1 MANILEFLRGV
12 LTDGE
17 SQRLFRND
25 PEGFVTRA
33 GFGDLTGEDVVEA
46 VAVLRRSL
54 LPNVAA
60 ALGDF
65 EDESKLPP
73 VRPSFNERELDAALR
88 QLHHAVDL
96 TAELTIPA
104 ADRPSPVPE
113 PEPERESEPAFEVA
127 PEPAFEVASEPAFE
141 VAPEAEREPEPVHDE
156 PIAIEAEP
164 ELAEPAP
171 EPEPTPPPHPATPAH
186 EEPIMTEVEPALAGS
201 RSTTNRGELPS
212 VQALGAAITAA
223 SADVRQLLE
232 EYAEE
237 VFERLNDVIEQAER
251 DGAARRAEAEADA
264 AAMRAEAEN
273 ERASAHKELIDAREE
288 ADRIRDE
295 AARGA
300 ADIDHRRTE
309 LRDAEREL
317 KERLAGLD
325 AVFRTVLK
333 EDS

>member
-46 VAVLRRSL
+46 VVVLRRSL

-60 ALGDF
+60 ALTDF
-65 EDESKLPP
+65 EDESKLPA

-88 QLHHAVDL
+88 QLQHAVDL

-104 ADRPSPVPE
+104 VDRSAAAPEPVPEPQRTPE
-113 PEPERESEPAFEVA
+113 PEPEPQVFE
-127 PEPAFEVASEPAFE
+127 PEPAFEEPA
-141 VAPEAEREPEPVHDE
+141 HHE

-171 EPEPTPPPHPATPAH
+171 EPEPTPPPHPATPVH
-186 EEPIMTEVEPALAGS
+186 EEPIMTDVEPALAAS
-201 RSTTNRGELPS
+201 RSTIERGELPS

-237 VFERLNDVIEQAER
+237 VFERLNSIIEQADR
-251 DGAARRAEAEADA
+251 DAAALRAEAEADA

-273 ERASAHKELIDAREE
+273 ERASAHKELLDAREE
-288 ADRIRDE
+288 ADRIRAE
-295 AARGA
+295 AAKGA
-300 ADIDHRRTE
+300 ADIDHRRAE
-309 LRDAEREL
+309 LRGAEREL
-317 KERLAGLD
+317 KDRLAGLD

>member
-60 ALGDF
+60 ALTDF
-65 EDESKLPP
+65 EDETKLPP

-96 TAELTIPA
+96 TAELTIPSV
-104 ADRPSPVPE
+104 DRGPGLR
-113 PEPERESEPAFEVA
+113 EREPQPAPVFEPA
-127 PEPAFEVASEPAFE
+127 PEPVY
-141 VAPEAEREPEPVHDE
+141 DE

-171 EPEPTPPPHPATPAH
+171 EPEVTPPPHPATPAH
-186 EEPIMTEVEPALAGS
+186 EEPIMTDVEPALAGN
-201 RSTTNRGELPS
+201 RLSTTDRSDLPS

-237 VFERLNDVIEQAER
+237 VFERLNSVIEQAER
-251 DGAARRAEAEADA
+251 DAAALKAEAEADA

-273 ERASAHKELIDAREE
+273 ERAAAHKELLDARDE
-288 ADRIRDE
+288 ADRIRAE

-333 EDS
+333 DES